1 MQVTVKK
8 QSVNI
13 PERTVAFMNTRG
25 QCVRKTIT
33 LTAQTIET
41 IQQLERQHNSSMS
54 AVIRAGIELLS
65 KGQTNGKI

>member
-1 MQVTVKK
+1 MKVTIRNK
-8 QSVNI
+8 SVNI
-13 PERTVAFMNTRG
+13 PERNHAFLETRG

-54 AVIRAGIELLS
+54 AIIRAGIQLLS
-65 KGQTNGKI
+65 KGTTTNG